1 MNAKKVL
8 SFLVCSSAFTKHN
21 IASVGLVLV
30 FFLVYI
36 LAGGK
41 IESKLPSA
49 RQAGTFGG
57 VDANSLKSREVLGIV
72 PTEDRAKREDAKQ
85 QQGRIFTND
94 EAVRAV
100 KEPIDRDGLITGQAK
115 VYGTDRERK
124 LAEKREKIQRDEVD
138 PLIALEERLRRSN
151 R

>member
-21 IASVGLVLV
+21 IASVGLVLI
-30 FFLVYI
+30 FFFVYI

-41 IESKLPSA
+41 IESKLPTA
-49 RQAGTFGG
+49 KQAGAFGG
-57 VDANSLKSREVLGIV
+57 VSTSNVGSKEVLGIV
-72 PTEDRAKREDAKQ
+72 PTEDRAKREDAKL
-85 QQGRIFTND
+85 QQGRIFTD
-94 EAVRAV
+94 EEAVRAV
-100 KEPIDRDGLITGQAK
+100 KEPIDRNGLITGQAK
-115 VYGTDRERK
+115 VYGTDRERR

-138 PLIALEERLRRSN
+138 PLVALEERLKRSS